1 MWSGESQLMK
11 ERRKWTRNKVEKTG
25 LGLIMLP
32 QKGGSADEARPL
44 FIAVINQGSG
54 GLLAETP
61 ELASVEDQFTLFL
74 HDFTDCKWEA
84 HQVKVAWKDEAS
96 DGKSYKM
103 GFQFR
108 FPDKSIK
115 QEDFASISGPVK
127 LLEDVCFLL
136 KTELLDTVPRAAF
149 WSMLNCLTP
158 LTFKTGEKLTR
169 QGDPGDSL
177 FLIQE
182 GTCVVKIETDG
193 TEHQV
198 ATMKEG
204 DVVGEMSVLTGE
216 PRYADVIAETDIKV
230 WKLSAEEFGAVSEV
244 YSELRMFL
252 TELVTKRLESSP
264 HTADRTVG
272 KYQIK
277 SKIDQGGWGIVYH
290 GVHKTLNM
298 NVAIKMLKHQMAMD
312 PDFRETFKKEAEII
326 AKLNHKNIVQVY
338 DIENLYQT
346 MFIIMEFIEGESLE
360 SILKQQ
366 GALPIPQAINY
377 LTQISSALAYAHSKG
392 IVHQDIKPA
401 NILVLPDG
409 QIKILDFGLACPTG
423 TEDMCLVGTVYYS
436 APEQIDG
443 YAVDGRTDLYCLGIM
458 AYEMVTGSRP
468 YPEDDLIALLDLHIE
483 EDIPDPADS
492 VEGLPDALRSFILTA
507 CQRDPEKRFRD
518 MGEALD
524 VLMPLNNE
532 LTGDAGMPTVKK
544 KMASMFIFYQ
554 DEHQGDLNRLLDDF
568 SVKARELG
576 VVLKAA
582 EFKDIE

>member
-1 MWSGESQLMK
+1 MK
-11 ERRKWTRNKVEKTG
+11 ERRKWRRSEMEESG
-25 LGLIMLP
+25 LGLILQP
-32 QKGGSADEARPL
+32 LEGDPTGEAQPL
-44 FIAVINQGSG
+44 FIAAINQGSG
-54 GLLAETP
+54 GLLAEAP
-61 ELASVEDQFTLFL
+61 HVEIVEDQFIIFL
-74 HDFTDCKWEA
+74 YDFTACKWEA
-84 HQVKVAWKDEAS
+84 RQVKIAWKDETT
-96 DGKSYKM
+96 DGDSYKL
-103 GFQFR
+103 GLKFR
-108 FPDKSIK
+108 FPDKHIK
-115 QEDFASISGPVK
+115 QEDFSSISGPDK
-127 LLEDVCFLL
+127 LLNDVGFLL
-136 KTELLDTVPRAAF
+136 NTDLLDSVPRAAF
-149 WSMLNCLTP
+149 WSMLNCLSP
-158 LTFKTGEKLTR
+158 LVFKADEKLTR

-182 GTCVVKIETDG
+182 GACVVKVKKDG
-193 TEHQV
+193 VSHQV
-198 ATMKEG
+198 ATMKAG

-216 PRYADVIAETDIKV
+216 PRYADVIAETDTKV
-230 WKLSAEEFGAVSEV
+230 WKLSAEHFGSVSETHCD
-244 YSELRMFL
+244 LRMFL
-252 TELVTKRLESSP
+252 TELVTKRLESST

-272 KYQIK
+272 KYLIK

-290 GVHKTLNM
+290 GVHNTLNM

-326 AKLNHKNIVQVY
+326 AKLKHKNIVQIY

-346 MFIIMEFIEGESLE
+346 MFIIMEFIEGEPLE

-366 GALPIPQAINY
+366 GALPLPQAINY
-377 LTQISSALAYAHSKG
+377 LTQICSALAYAHSKG

-507 CQRDPEKRFRD
+507 CQREPAKRYAN
-518 MGEALD
+518 MNEALD
-524 VLMPLNNE
+524 VLIPLSNE
-532 LTGDAGMPTVKK
+532 LTDDADMPAVKK

-582 EFKDIE
+582 EFKDIC